1 MSAAVLASRL
11 TGVVR
16 ERVMASLFGA
26 SMAYDA
32 FLLGFRIPN
41 LTRDLFAE
49 GALSSAFVPTF
60 TEYLATKSKREAG
73 ELANLVATA
82 ILVVVGSFCLFG
94 MLLSPY
100 IVRLLAPGFLAVP
113 GKFELAVTMTRIMF
127 PFLLLVALAAQ
138 VMGILNACRTFFMPA
153 LSSTFFNLGSVG
165 FGVLAGFVWGPALG
179 ISKLEGMAWGVV
191 FGGALQLVVQIPL
204 LRRHGFI
211 FRPRFD
217 WSHPGLRHVGALMAP
232 AILGNA
238 AVQVNVMVNTYFASQ
253 INDPIRGMDGPT
265 SWLGYAFRFLQLPL
279 GLFGVAIGSATLPS
293 ITRSAVA
300 GNMDEFRKTLSRSL
314 GMVFLLTIPSSVG
327 LIVLGR
333 SMIGAIYQTGRFQLY
348 DTQQTASALSCYAI
362 GLAGYSALK
371 VLTPAFYT
379 LHDARTPMV
388 VSLFSIVI
396 NFAVSYVMT
405 THTGFG
411 HSGLALS
418 TSAVA
423 LFNFVVLFVILRNRI
438 GGIHGRA
445 LFATFL
451 KVLAASAAMG
461 VAVYLSSGFIGLSLG
476 VGARARIVDLL
487 LSVPLGV
494 AVFYVLCRLF
504 QVAELDLAL
513 RAAAGPARRHEP
525 KV

>member
-1 MSAAVLASRL
+1 
-11 TGVVR
+11 
-16 ERVMASLFGA
+16 
-26 SMAYDA
+26 
-32 FLLGFRIPN
+32 
-41 LTRDLFAE
+41 
-49 GALSSAFVPTF
+49 
-60 TEYLATKSKREAG
+60 
-73 ELANLVATA
+73 
-82 ILVVVGSFCLFG
+82 
-94 MLLSPY
+94 
-100 IVRLLAPGFLAVP
+100 
-113 GKFELAVTMTRIMF
+113 
-127 PFLLLVALAAQ
+127 
-138 VMGILNACRTFFMPA
+138 
-153 LSSTFFNLGSVG
+153 
-165 FGVLAGFVWGPALG
+165 
-179 ISKLEGMAWGVV
+179 
-191 FGGALQLVVQIPL
+191 
-204 LRRHGFI
+204 
-211 FRPRFD
+211 
-217 WSHPGLRHVGALMAP
+217 MAP

-451 KVLAASAAMG
+451 KVLAASAAMAWPCICR
-461 VAVYLSSGFIGLSLG
+461 AVSSGY
-476 VGARARIVDLL
+476 R
-487 LSVPLGV
+487 
-494 AVFYVLCRLF
+494 
-504 QVAELDLAL
+504 
-513 RAAAGPARRHEP
+513 
-525 KV
+525 